1 MKDIDIKCLGE
12 QLTFSEGNSVY
23 YMELAARKNKRIF
36 LVEIS
41 DEAKQLRIMD
51 NEFIF
56 DLTQLV
62 KKKILSE
69 LKKGKKIKEIIEIGI
84 KLEADAL
91 INKAS

>member
-1 MKDIDIKCLGE
+1 
-12 QLTFSEGNSVY
+12 
-23 YMELAARKNKRIF
+23 
-36 LVEIS
+36 
-41 DEAKQLRIMD
+41 MD

-69 LKKGKKIKEIIEIGI
+69 LKKGKEIKEIIEIGI

-91 INKAS
+91 INLYTKKKEEKCINTHEL